1 MRKLFSLFI
10 LILASLSLFSS
21 RVFATESSLHY
32 PVSELGFCRDAKECY
47 LYCEIPAN
55 KAACW
60 SYGTYR
66 LGPDVLAAT
75 TLSPEEKKAMEAKA
89 KELGITFP
97 VAELGNCSGP
107 QECKDFCEQPANQ
120 TTCANFAKSR
130 GLDRGGR
137 VDQTKEQDI
146 LTAAQNELGCTTK
159 ESCYQ
164 KCSQDHAA
172 CEAFAKRHSI
182 SGSADG
188 QQGGGSS
195 NVDKAKLL
203 EDAKSQ
209 LGCTS
214 METCSQLCQQNP
226 QRCAEFAKQHGL
238 SGGGTQQGPS
248 GSQSQYNQGQSGI
261 SGGNK
266 GPGGCDNEASC
277 KAYCQ
282 SHPNECH
289 GFGGTSPSSGGNY
302 QGSGGGSA
310 SGSGYPSQSSGSYVG
325 PSGCRTQEECA
336 AYCKANPSSC
346 PGFSQ
351 GQQQQQ
357 YQQQQTG
364 PSVYPSQGTTQY
376 QPKPS
381 SYPQPTYQPP
391 PSYAPSQ
398 PPANSSPP
406 PPAGGY
412 TPPPGT
418 TYPPHP

>member
-1 MRKLFSLFI
+1 MRKLFSLLI

-21 RVFATESSLHY
+21 RVSAAESSLHY
-32 PVSELGFCRDAKECY
+32 PVSELGYCRDAKECY
-47 LYCEIPAN
+47 LYCEIPVN

-75 TLSPEEKKAMEAKA
+75 TLSPEEKKAMEGKA
-89 KELGITFP
+89 RELGITFP
-97 VAELGNCSGP
+97 IAELGNCAGP
-107 QECKDFCEQPANQ
+107 QECKDFCEQPGNQ

-137 VDQTKEQDI
+137 VDQSKEQDI
-146 LTAAQNELGCTTK
+146 LTAAQSELGCTTK

-172 CEAFAKRHSI
+172 CEAFAKRHGI
-182 SGSADG
+182 SGSTDG
-188 QQGGGSS
+188 QQGGSS

-214 METCSQLCQQNP
+214 MESCSQTCQQNP

-238 SGGGTQQGPS
+238 SGGGTEPRPS
-248 GSQSQYNQGQSGI
+248 GSQGQYSQGQSGT

-282 SHPNECH
+282 SHPNECS

-302 QGSGGGSA
+302 QGSGGS
-310 SGSGYPSQSSGSYVG
+310 YPSQSSGSYVG

-336 AYCKANPSSC
+336 SYCKANPSTC

-351 GQQQQQ
+351 GQQQNGGPPKPSGGAPYPIPSGGTGYPQQYQPQQQ
-357 YQQQQTG
+357 YQQ
-364 PSVYPSQGTTQY
+364 
-376 QPKPS
+376 
-381 SYPQPTYQPP
+381 
-391 PSYAPSQ
+391 PSQ
-398 PPANSSPP
+398 PPNGTYPSGSYT
-406 PPAGGY
+406 PPAGTSYPSGS
-412 TPPPGT
+412 
-418 TYPPHP
+418 YPPHP

>member
-1 MRKLFSLFI
+1 MRKLFWLFV
-10 LILASLSLFSS
+10 LILASLSLFSGS
-21 RVFATESSLHY
+21 VRAESVLHY
-32 PVSELGFCRDAKECY
+32 PIVELSYCRDAKECF
-47 LYCEIPAN
+47 LYCEIPQN

-66 LGPDVLAAT
+66 LGADVLAAT
-75 TLSPEEKKAMEAKA
+75 TLSPEEKKAMEGKA
-89 KELGITFP
+89 RELGITFP
-97 VAELGNCSGP
+97 IAELGNCVGP

-120 TTCANFAKSR
+120 ATCANFAKSR
-130 GLDRGGR
+130 GLDRGSR
-137 VDQTKEQDI
+137 VDQSKEQDI
-146 LTAAQNELGCTTK
+146 LSAAQSELGCTTK

-172 CEAFAKRHSI
+172 CEAFAKRHGI
-182 SGSADG
+182 SGGAEG
-188 QQGGGSS
+188 QQGGESS

-214 METCSQLCQQNP
+214 MESCSQTCQQNP
-226 QRCAEFAKQHGL
+226 QRCAEFAKQHGFN
-238 SGGGTQQGPS
+238 GGGTQQGPS
-248 GSQSQYNQGQSGI
+248 GSQSQYGQSGT

-282 SHPNECH
+282 SHPSECS

-302 QGSGGGSA
+302 QGSGGS
-310 SGSGYPSQSSGSYVG
+310 YPSQSSGSYVG

-351 GQQQQQ
+351 GQQNP
-357 YQQQQTG
+357 QQQQTG
-364 PSVYPSQGTTQY
+364 SSGSYPSQGSTQY

-381 SYPQPTYQPP
+381 SYPQTTGYQPP
-391 PSYAPSQ
+391 PSYAPPS

-406 PPAGGY
+406 PAAGSY
-412 TPPPGT
+412 TPPSGGP
-418 TYPPHP
+418 YPSGILHP